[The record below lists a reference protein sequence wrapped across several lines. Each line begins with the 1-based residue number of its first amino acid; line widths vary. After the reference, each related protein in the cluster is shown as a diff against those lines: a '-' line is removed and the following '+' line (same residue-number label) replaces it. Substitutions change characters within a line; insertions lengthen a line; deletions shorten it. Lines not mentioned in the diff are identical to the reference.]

1 MNKLSQHDS
10 DKVIL
15 IALGLAMLLG
25 VVWLTEWVMAGDSL
39 ALDKMLLL
47 AMRDANDLSSPI
59 GPVWLEECARDIT
72 ALGGVSLLSLLTLF
86 VLSYLWM
93 GGDYRAMAFIALVA
107 IGGLLLSFG
116 LKHVIAR
123 PRPDLVSHGTQVY
136 SLSFPSAHAMMS
148 AAIYYAVALLARAS
162 VALKRRRINAVLSL
176 SVVIILIGFSRV
188 YLGVHW
194 PTDVLAGWILGVLWV
209 QVSLLVVKYLS
220 TREFFH
226 GRVIGA
232 RPVWLIKGKS

>member
-15 IALGLAMLLG
+15 IALGLAMLLAL
-25 VVWLTEWVMAGDSL
+25 VLLTEWVMAGDSL

-59 GPVWLEECARDIT
+59 GPAWLEECARDIT
-72 ALGGVSLLSLLTLF
+72 ALGGVPLLSLLTLF

-116 LKHVIAR
+116 LKHIIAR

-162 VALKRRRINAVLSL
+162 IALKRRSINAVLSL
-176 SVVIILIGFSRV
+176 SIVIILIGLSRV

-209 QVSLLVVKYLS
+209 QVSLLVVK
-220 TREFFH
+220 
-226 GRVIGA
+226 GA
-232 RPVWLIKGKS
+232 SKNALFPR